1 MERIDY
7 FGALRAGWEI
17 TWKHKILWLLGL
29 LYAGFG
35 GSGTRREVSEEAAQE
50 SWRQTTQW
58 ISANV
63 GLAIGIGLVGLL
75 VVIAFVVI
83 SLSAQGGLI
92 WAANEG
98 AEGRKPTFG
107 DAFRAG
113 YRKAGRTFMIGF
125 LTGLPIFLMALA
137 FVGTLIAA
145 GVGTALL
152 EGDPAAALVGICGTA
167 LLGVVALVAVGI
179 IVSAM
184 IELGVRYG
192 VLADYTF
199 GRAITRAWHDVWG
212 KRGAVVFLL
221 LWLLIGLVLTV
232 AITILTSPFTL
243 LLDLD
248 TTGTFGIL
256 GLITAFVGAVYA
268 AFYSASWTVFFRRM
282 TGMERPAP
290 VPQYPTVAPPYPPAT
305 PGYPGYPPAPQPPVM
320 PVAPVEPGPIV
331 DVASPSDPAD
341 PSGG

>member
-1 MERIDY
+1 MERIDH
-7 FGALRAGWEI
+7 FGVLRAGWEI
-17 TWKHKILWLLGL
+17 TWKHKVLWLLGL

-35 GSGTRREVSEEAAQE
+35 GSGTHREVSEEAAQE
-50 SWRQTTQW
+50 SWRQTTEW

-63 GLAIGIGLVGLL
+63 GLALGIGLAGLL
-75 VVIAFVVI
+75 VVIAFAII

-98 AEGRKPTFG
+98 AEGRRPSFG

-125 LTGLPIFLMALA
+125 LTGLPGFLMALV
-137 FVGTLIAA
+137 FGGMLIAA

-167 LLGVVALVAVGI
+167 LLGTVVLIAVAV

-199 GRAITRAWHDVWG
+199 GQAIKRAWHDVWG
-212 KRGAVVFLL
+212 RRGAVVFLL
-221 LWLLIGLVLTV
+221 LWFLIGLAV
-232 AITILTSPFTL
+232 AVAVTIVTSPFTL
-243 LLDLD
+243 FLDLG

-256 GLITAFVGAVYA
+256 GLVSAFFGAVFA

-282 TGMERPAP
+282 TGMEPPQRVPAYP
-290 VPQYPTVAPPYPPAT
+290 PAVPQYPPAAPQYPPVT
-305 PGYPGYPPAPQPPVM
+305 PPVHPPVM
-320 PVAPVEPGPIV
+320 PAVPVESGPIV
-331 DVASPSDPAD
+331 DIAPPAGPTD